1 MMNDCII
8 ASFLMW
14 VLGNITLVGTEPLD
28 PHPACQYSRKLQIRA
43 GLPSKISPA
52 PTMFSASVPLPAENF
67 DDGSTEEPEH
77 PDMKENPLK
86 ESAPFLQEWSSY
98 NEPEKQPHI
107 S

>member
-1 MMNDCII
+1 MVLPELSRDNGLLRCPSPWRL
-8 ASFLMW
+8 SFSL
-14 VLGNITLVGTEPLD
+14 
-28 PHPACQYSRKLQIRA
+28 A
-43 GLPSKISPA
+43 GLTSKISPA
-52 PTMFSASVPLPAENF
+52 PTMFSVPVPLPAENF